1 MSPQERST
9 LRVGERINVTIEKIA
24 HGGHCIARHEGAVIF
39 VRHAIPGENCT
50 VEITSVGASFNRAD
64 VVEVHSTSSD
74 RVNAPCSFA
83 HPNGCG
89 GCDFQHISESR
100 QRELKAEVIKE
111 QFSRI
116 AKMDIEIDVEEVGPS
131 LGWRTRCI
139 AHVSAQGKIGFY
151 QSRSHTVEE
160 ISDCPIL
167 APQLRF
173 EELAKSQFLPQAT
186 LEIATSN
193 TGERTVALNEK
204 DGRQEVIQ
212 GSEILHHKVASKNLD
227 AHYQSFWQSHISAPE
242 VLTKCV
248 LECAEAQSGDQI
260 LDLYGGVGLFTSVL
274 IDRIGSSGSIT
285 LVEGSKRATA
295 DGIRNFADYSNIKV
309 VTGDVSKILPRIA
322 SADVI
327 ILDPPREGADKSALT
342 EMIRMRPRR
351 IVYVSCDPASL
362 ARDARILHDAGFPLA
377 KLRAFDLFPMTHHIE
392 CVALFTSD
400 KVS

>member
-24 HGGHCIARHEGAVIF
+24 HGGHCIARHKGAVIF

-50 VEITSVGASFNRAD
+50 VEITSVGASFNRGD
-64 VVEVHSTSSD
+64 VVEIHTSSSD
-74 RVNAPCSFA
+74 RVDAPCSFA

-100 QRELKAEVIKE
+100 QRILKAEVIKE

-116 AKMDIEIDVEEVGPS
+116 AKLDIEIDVEEIGPS

-139 AHVSAQGKIGFY
+139 AHGSDEGKVGFY
-151 QSRSHTVEE
+151 QSRSHTVVEV
-160 ISDCPIL
+160 SHCPIL
-167 APQLRF
+167 APQLQF
-173 EELAKSQFLPQAT
+173 DELAKSQFAPHAT
-186 LEIATSN
+186 IEIATSN
-193 TGERTVALNEK
+193 TGERTVAVTEK
-204 DGRQEVIQ
+204 DLQKVIQ
-212 GSEILHHKVASKNLD
+212 GSEILHHTVASKKLE
-227 AHYQSFWQSHISAPE
+227 AHYQSFWQSHIGAPE
-242 VLTKCV
+242 VLTNCV
-248 LECAEAQSGDQI
+248 LEFAEIQSGDQI

-274 IDRIGSSGSIT
+274 IDHVGADGSVT

-295 DGIRNFADYSNIKV
+295 DGLKNFASYSNIKV
-309 VTGDVSKILPRIA
+309 ITGDVSKVLPRIA

-327 ILDPPREGADKSALT
+327 ILDPPREGADKSVLT
-342 EMIRMRPRR
+342 EMIRLRPRH

-362 ARDARILHDAGFPLA
+362 ARDARILHDAGYPLS

-392 CVALFTSD
+392 CVALFALD